1 VSNPLSSLTD
11 DEVRQVALL
20 IETLDQSTFDY
31 LQLEVGNL
39 KVTIGKGAAPV
50 VNAAAVV
57 PAGSGV
63 SATALPPAA
72 SVAPPP
78 TAAPASMDAAVSMDG
93 SAAITAPIIGRFYA
107 QPQPGAPPF
116 VALGSEIDQDSTVGL
131 IEVMKTFNAVR
142 AGISGVVTEICV
154 QDGALVE
161 YGQVLFRV
169 RPALGAAGSRA

>member
-1 VSNPLSSLTD
+1 MSNPLSSLTD

-50 VNAAAVV
+50 VNAAPAV
-57 PAGSGV
+57 PGV
-63 SATALPPAA
+63 TATALPPAA
-72 SVAPPP
+72 GVAPP
-78 TAAPASMDAAVSMDG
+78 TAAPASMDAAVAMDG
-93 SAAITAPIIGRFYA
+93 TAAITAPIIGRFYA

-116 VALGSEIDQDSTVGL
+116 VTLGSEIDQDSTVGL

-169 RPALGAAGSRA
+169 RPTLEVSGSRA